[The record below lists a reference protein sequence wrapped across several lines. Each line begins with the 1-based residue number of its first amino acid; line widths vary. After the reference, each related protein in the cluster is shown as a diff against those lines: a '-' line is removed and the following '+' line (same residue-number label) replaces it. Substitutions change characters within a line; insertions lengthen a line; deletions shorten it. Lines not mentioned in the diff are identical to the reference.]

1 MCGCGG
7 DGWRQLAAVGEGGK
21 GGGRRRGEYLSM
33 SIVEDFFLVRPCAL
47 LLQPHS
53 AAAATSALPLLPPLR
68 CHCRRRAVLPLPP
81 PLHFADRLL
90 RFEAR
95 ATPPGDITCLP
106 TRPLN
111 RGGQHDAF

>member
-1 MCGCGG
+1 
-7 DGWRQLAAVGEGGK
+7 
-21 GGGRRRGEYLSM
+21 M

>member
-1 MCGCGG
+1 
-7 DGWRQLAAVGEGGK
+7 
-21 GGGRRRGEYLSM
+21 M

-53 AAAATSALPLLPPLR
+53 AAAATSALPLLPLTLTPLR

-95 ATPPGDITCLP
+95 ATPPGAAVAAGEVAVAAQRWRRQQRRAVAVLREIVFMLFGV
-106 TRPLN
+106 LL
-111 RGGQHDAF
+111 